1 LSSSHIAEY
10 KPQFTSERSRELAM
24 YTYPPNASAYR
35 PWVVH
40 PAPWDN
46 SYMNN
51 HQSNQASIPPTAGLR
66 AAGEISNTKPVKSE
80 LYNKKLKIAEM
91 VLKYE
96 EYQKKLEQ
104 ASSTVSSSEETTNVD
119 LSELD
124 SLKVSIILSALF
136 DLSLMG

>member
-1 LSSSHIAEY
+1 
-10 KPQFTSERSRELAM
+10 
-24 YTYPPNASAYR
+24 
-35 PWVVH
+35 
-40 PAPWDN
+40 
-46 SYMNN
+46 MNN
-51 HQSNQASIPPTAGLR
+51 HQSNQASIPPTASFR
-66 AAGEISNTKPVKSE
+66 TAGESSNMKPVKSE

-124 SLKVSIILSALF
+124 SLKVSTVLSALF
-136 DLSLMG
+136 YLCLMD